1 MGQKDLQAK
10 KETVNGSVFIRE
22 SLRMIPSVLL
32 AALLLAPS
40 VLFAASSTSTKIGNF
55 SHRWSLNRMS
65 QAL

>member
-32 AALLLAPS
+32 ASFSSVGFTAL
-40 VLFAASSTSTKIGNF
+40 TS
-55 SHRWSLNRMS
+55 L
-65 QAL
+65 

>member
-32 AALLLAPS
+32 AASFSS
-40 VLFAASSTSTKIGNF
+40 VGFTALTS
-55 SHRWSLNRMS
+55 L
-65 QAL
+65 